1 MKSLSRIATIVTLV
15 CAPMLCVSTPIASAA
30 TGTPDDELTIDCIE
44 DSGKYF
50 YLWNYAETPITVNF
64 TNCDYH
70 EHRNADDE
78 VITADVPM
86 SPINMIPNDYLFIWN
101 TSITDGVFVR
111 TGQLV
116 QARTPSGELQYRQ
129 EVTITDQKT
138 FDAGVA
144 NHDDDEHWLGGKKL
158 CELDVEDGGRH
169 VYSTIDITIVKE
181 GRYTFRSI
189 ATDPLSEYLGGEPN
203 PASDSFLALYS
214 SFDPANPDD
223 GVIGCN
229 DDLNNMFGYAN
240 NDVVEVLPDGTW
252 MEGHQPYF
260 SAELEPG
267 DYTLLVTTWRAINRT
282 EFNGGEAAGDVW
294 TPGPFDLTFEL
305 WGPVASLCIGQ
316 DGECDPV
323 DPTES
328 TLPPTGTNSGPVAP
342 LALVSLMVGLV
353 GVLVVKRRL
362 TT

>member
-30 TGTPDDELTIDCIE
+30 TGTPDDELTIDCIDYE
-44 DSGKYF
+44 SKDF
-50 YLWNYAETPITVNF
+50 ILWNYAEASITINF
-64 TNCDYH
+64 ENCDYYNH
-70 EHRNADDE
+70 EDKNQD
-78 VITADVPM
+78 VIGDGVPS
-86 SPINMIPNDYLFIWN
+86 SPITMTPGDYLYLGNATGSDVRI
-101 TSITDGVFVR
+101 R
-111 TGQLV
+111 TGVLTE
-116 QARTPSGELQYRQ
+116 ARTPPGELQYRQ
-129 EVTITDQKT
+129 EVTITDAKS
-138 FDAGVA
+138 FDAG
-144 NHDDDEHWLGGKKL
+144 DSEGIDDEHWLGGKEL
-158 CELDVEDGGRH
+158 CALDVEDGGRH

-189 ATDPLSEYLGGEPN
+189 ATNPTGEYLGGEAN
-203 PASDSFLALYS
+203 PVGDSFLALYS
-214 SFDPANPDD
+214 TFDPANPDD

-229 DDLNNMFGYAN
+229 DDLNNLFGYDN
-240 NDVVEVLPDGTW
+240 NDVVEILPDGTW

-260 SAELEPG
+260 GTYLEPG
-267 DYTLLVTTWRAINRT
+267 NYTLLVTTWQAVNRT
-282 EFNGGEAAGDVW
+282 EWNAGESGGDVW